1 MPLTCLLSFCT
12 VNFDTKPRD
21 ANWTTPIPHCPVV
34 GDFAGQPKGLGV
46 AGALVTFHALKGWSE
61 SMVCIFLDCFAG
73 ISGDM
78 MLGALL
84 DAGAPLD
91 ELLAGLQTMP
101 LKGWDLRAERVRKG
115 AIFATSVTII
125 ADEHHRQERHLSE
138 IQQIIAP
145 SHLPEPVKEKS
156 LAIFR
161 LLAEAEAKVHG
172 ISVEEVHF
180 HEVGAVDSILD
191 IVGSVYALH
200 LLEARA
206 VYASAV
212 PFSRGRVKIAHGELP
227 VPAPATL
234 ELLKGVPTYPLD
246 IDAELVTPTGAAL
259 LKGLAQGFGLPPPF
273 TPQRIGYGAGKR
285 DLPFPNVLRVVVGE
299 MGEDLPLPR
308 ERLVIVET
316 NLDDVTGEVAGFV
329 MERLMD
335 MGARDVWFTPAQMK
349 KNRPA
354 IILSVLCDVEKVP
367 SLVAVLFR
375 ETTTLGVRVREVE
388 RLCLPREI
396 WEVATPYG
404 IVRVKVASFGGA
416 IVNLAP
422 EYDDCRQLA
431 LRCGVPLKE
440 VMTAAL
446 EAAHRKA
453 QEFSATTNQTTQG

>member
-1 MPLTCLLSFCT
+1 M
-12 VNFDTKPRD
+12 
-21 ANWTTPIPHCPVV
+21 
-34 GDFAGQPKGLGV
+34 G
-46 AGALVTFHALKGWSE
+46 
-61 SMVCIFLDCFAG
+61 CIFLDCFAG

-84 DAGAPLD
+84 DAGVPLD
-91 ELLAGLQTMP
+91 ELLSGLRTLP
-101 LKGWDLRAERVRKG
+101 LSHWDLRVERVRKG
-115 AIFATSVTII
+115 AITATSVTIV
-125 ADEHHRQERHLSE
+125 ADEHHHHERHLAD
-138 IQQIIAP
+138 IQQIVNA
-145 SHLPEPVKEKS
+145 SRLPEPVKATS

-172 ISVEEVHF
+172 VSVEEVHF
-180 HEVGAVDSILD
+180 HEVGAVDSIVD

-200 LLEARA
+200 LLGVKA

-212 PFSRGRVKIAHGELP
+212 PFTRGRVKMAHGELP

-259 LKGLAQGFGLPPPF
+259 LKGLAKSFGLPPPF

-299 MGEDLPLPR
+299 MPDNLPLQR
-308 ERLVIVET
+308 ERLIVLET
-316 NLDDVTGEVAGFV
+316 NLDDMTGEVAGYV
-329 MERLMD
+329 MERLLEA
-335 MGARDVWFTPAQMK
+335 GARDVWVSPAQMK
-349 KNRPA
+349 KSRPA
-354 IILSVLCDVEKVP
+354 LVLSVLCDPEKLP
-367 SLVAVLFR
+367 SLVPLLLR

-396 WEVATPYG
+396 WEVVTPYG
-404 IVRVKVASFGGA
+404 TVRVKVAKFGGE

-431 LRCGVPLKE
+431 LRCSIPLKE
-440 VMTAAL
+440 VMAAAL
-446 EAAHRKA
+446 EAARQKVR
-453 QEFSATTNQTTQG
+453 ELSASPSHAHQGGQG